1 MAKCISKNEE
11 KAERGA
17 RMTNRRSFGALV
29 AAALLFAGAPVVI
42 AMAPYEAT
50 MGLVAKIFY
59 FHVPAWFMMFG
70 AIFVCGTASGIYVF
84 SGRQA
89 ADRLA
94 VAAAEVALLFGLMGL
109 VTGPLWGRVSWG
121 TWWPWDVRTTL
132 ALLLQMNFVAYLL
145 LRQYGGPGSDRLAA
159 GLAVFGMFN
168 VPFVYV
174 SVNVWRTLHPQTTV
188 LPQLPLSMGLPFL
201 WCVLAYLALL
211 FVMLEGRRRLEEH
224 RAAVDRLRLAC
235 DDGYWDPR

>member
-1 MAKCISKNEE
+1 MTRRWSFTALMA
-11 KAERGA
+11 A
-17 RMTNRRSFGALV
+17 TF
-29 AAALLFAGAPVVI
+29 LFAGAPVVI
-42 AMAPYEAT
+42 AMAPNEAT

-70 AIFVCGTASGIYVF
+70 AIFVCGTASGIYLF
-84 SGRQA
+84 SGRPE

-94 VAAAEVALLFGLMGL
+94 VSAAEVAALFGLMGL
-109 VTGPLWGRVSWG
+109 ITGPLWGRVSWG

-132 ALLLQMNFVAYLL
+132 ALLLQGNLIAYLL
-145 LRQYGGPGSDRLAA
+145 LRKYGGPGSERLAA

-174 SVNVWRTLHPQTTV
+174 SVNVWRTVHPQTTV
-188 LPQLPLSMGLPFL
+188 VPQLPLSMGLPFL

-211 FVMLEGRRRLEEH
+211 VVMLEGRRCLEEQ

-235 DDGYWDPR
+235 EEG